1 MKVKSEHPDAPP
13 VVSTQQPTPTP
24 YGASYLSAPNLHAK
38 ELKIGHFCAFSQKWR
53 STTAP
58 FTPLKVVPI
67 RYDQSSVNACPCYP
81 TAGSK
86 KVPPHGPVHHFGIG

>member
-38 ELKIGHFCAFSQKWR
+38 ELKIGHFWAFS
-53 STTAP
+53 
-58 FTPLKVVPI
+58 
-67 RYDQSSVNACPCYP
+67 
-81 TAGSK
+81 
-86 KVPPHGPVHHFGIG
+86 